1 MQQIWALV
9 GLAVRMAQSLGLH
22 QEPTTFS
29 GEAIDAIKVETRRRL
44 WYQILY
50 LDVRAA
56 VSQGLP
62 PIITGASFTTRLPTN
77 VDDKDIVVGQ
87 PPLAH
92 YYDPGKFTT
101 MTIQLVR
108 LHGILSMQ
116 KLLHLVSDDAPAANH
131 QSRTQQTSNDT
142 STATEEQNMR
152 LLIETTLEK
161 NQMLYLRYC
170 DSRIPL
176 HRLTLNLSNHIKW
189 KFWIYY
195 YFKFPTGQ
203 RLSLAPAQKSLYV
216 DSVPVRS
223 CCLVVFVCLANLS
236 FSQNIFPVAQPAG
249 ILYPHEAR

>member
-1 MQQIWALV
+1 MQKIWALV
-9 GLAVRMAQSLGLH
+9 GLVVRMAQSLGLH
-22 QEPTTFS
+22 QEPTALS
-29 GEAIDAIKVETRRRL
+29 GEDMDAITVETRRRL
-44 WYQILY
+44 WHQILY

-62 PIITGASFTTRLPTN
+62 PIITTGSFTTRLPTN
-77 VDDKDIVVGQ
+77 VDDNDIVAGQ
-87 PPLAH
+87 SPLTN

-108 LHGILSMQ
+108 LNGIISVQ
-116 KLLHLVSDDAPAANH
+116 KLLHLVSEGAPASDH
-131 QSRTQQTSNDT
+131 QSGTEQVTNDT
-142 STATEEQNMR
+142 STAAEEQNMR

-161 NQMLYLRYC
+161 NQMLHLRYC

-203 RLSLAPAQKSLYV
+203 RRSLAPAQKSLYV
-216 DSVPVRS
+216 ESIS
-223 CCLVVFVCLANLS
+223 
-236 FSQNIFPVAQPAG
+236 
-249 ILYPHEAR
+249 AR